1 MLLLISCLVV
11 SDSLWP
17 HGQHHTRLPCS
28 SLSPGVH
35 SNWCPLS
42 WWCHLIISSLLP
54 AFPPALNLSQHQGL
68 FTELA
73 LNIRWTKYWSFS
85 FSKIPSN
92 EYSWLFFFRIH
103 LFDLLAIQGTLKS
116 LLQHYSSK
124 ASTPRHSV
132 SFIVQLSH
140 PYKTTAKMIA
150 LIIWTFVGKVMSL
163 LFNTLSRFV
172 IVFLPRTRC
181 LYLVKNV

>member
-1 MLLLISCLVV
+1 MSIESVM
-11 SDSLWP
+11 P
-17 HGQHHTRLPCS
+17 
-28 SLSPGVH
+28 
-35 SNWCPLS
+35 SN
-42 WWCHLIISSLLP
+42 HLILCYPFLLCPQSFP
-54 AFPPALNLSQHQGL
+54 ASGSFPVSQL
-68 FTELA
+68 FTSSGQSIGASASASVLPKNTQGWSP
-73 LNIRWTKYWSFS
+73 LGWTD
-85 FSKIPSN
+85 
-92 EYSWLFFFRIH
+92 WL
-103 LFDLLAIQGTLKS
+103 DLLAVQGTLKS

-132 SFIVQLSH
+132 SFIVQLSR

-163 LFNTLSRFV
+163 PFNTLSRFV